1 MATAAATENFIFS
14 LQPASSGSL
23 RNLSSPPISFATA
36 LPDQGYD
43 CVSFKTAR
51 TLGIEVPLTMQACA
65 DEVMD

>member
-1 MATAAATENFIFS
+1 
-14 LQPASSGSL
+14 L